1 MKTVKSALLGNK
13 QLIDTNAD
21 VLLVQLKEIIKEH
34 RSIIIT
40 RLINDLGT
48 YLDYKFE
55 MKFDKDT
62 LLKAK
67 ERLLEIRGGG
77 VDLNS
82 YDNIFQLLLNRAV
95 VHLTNEPFYKEIDEA
110 MSDIIKIKKLEIV
123 QH

>member
-13 QLIDTNAD
+13 QLIDTNPD
-21 VLLVQLKEIIKEH
+21 LLLVQLKEIIKEH

-40 RLINDLGT
+40 RLIKDLGT

-55 MKFDKDT
+55 AKISKDM

-67 ERLLEIRGGG
+67 ERLLEIRDAS
-77 VDLNS
+77 VDLKS
-82 YDNIFQLLLNRAV
+82 YDNVVQQLMSRAV

-110 MSDIIKIKKLEIV
+110 MTHFVSQKNLEIV
-123 QH
+123 